1 MNSPW
6 CEYSFIWSP
15 HRYGTA
21 SLGWYLCHFDE
32 VRFSALSPHP
42 NHHHPTNFMVWASSV
57 KSPLNIVVKDNI
69 LWSWLKRYYVDD
81 GVFKLY
87 GSGKKITLEFT
98 MLLLKFHLNACLP
111 EGYDSIKFQIHDLS
125 KEKPKLKEMKTVVDL
140 PGFSFHLIN

>member
-1 MNSPW
+1 
-6 CEYSFIWSP
+6 
-15 HRYGTA
+15 
-21 SLGWYLCHFDE
+21 
-32 VRFSALSPHP
+32 
-42 NHHHPTNFMVWASSV
+42 MVWASSV

-81 GVFKLY
+81 GVFELY

-98 MLLLKFHLNACLP
+98 MLLLKFHLNACFP